1 MRDTAV
7 PTPPPDAAGASPRA
21 SGRVGPASARRGVDP
36 RGLRFAAGITSVL
49 LLVVVFLGLTGLSTA
64 QLGAVPFGW
73 FGGVDFAFVSGQTP
87 WLITFATPLQRILD
101 PAFLLLLVTGLLFLW
116 GTVSPRTAPWGVL
129 YRAVVAPRLAPPA
142 ELEDPRPPR
151 FAQGVG
157 LFVVGIGL
165 LLDLAGVPW
174 ALVIAAAAAF
184 MAAFLNAV
192 FGLCLGCQLYL
203 LLQRMG
209 IVGRQRAV
217 SA

>member
-1 MRDTAV
+1 MPESNATD
-7 PTPPPDAAGASPRA
+7 
-21 SGRVGPASARRGVDP
+21 ASARGGVDP

-49 LLVVVFLGLTGLSTA
+49 LLIVVFLGLTGLSTA
-64 QLGAVPFGW
+64 QWSSISGVRGAYVLPQLSL
-73 FGGVDFAFVSGQTP
+73 V
-87 WLITFATPLQRILD
+87 QRILD
-101 PAFLLLLVTGLLFLW
+101 PAFLLLLVAALLFLW

-129 YRAVVAPRLAPPA
+129 YRTVVAPRLAPPA

-157 LFVVGIGL
+157 LFVVGVGL
-165 LLDLAGVPW
+165 VLDLAGVPW

-184 MAAFLNAV
+184 VAAFLNAV

-203 LLQRMG
+203 LLQRIG
-209 IVGRQRAV
+209 IVGRRRAA